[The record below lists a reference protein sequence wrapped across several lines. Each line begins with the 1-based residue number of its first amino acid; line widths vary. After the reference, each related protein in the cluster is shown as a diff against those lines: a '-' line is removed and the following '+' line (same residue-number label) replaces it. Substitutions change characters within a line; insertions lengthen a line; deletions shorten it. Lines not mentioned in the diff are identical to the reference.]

1 MGGERRKEGKK
12 EKKMPG
18 IGNMP
23 SLRKSKS
30 RWALG
35 VFLYWRLGCL
45 GTGYWICMVHVHV
58 HSHSSSLVVGGPAL
72 SFLFGVVW
80 DGHNLV
86 HSQQPTVTMYNV
98 LYNVVSK

>member
-1 MGGERRKEGKK
+1 
-12 EKKMPG
+12 
-18 IGNMP
+18 
-23 SLRKSKS
+23 
-30 RWALG
+30 
-35 VFLYWRLGCL
+35 
-45 GTGYWICMVHVHV
+45 MVHVHV